1 MTTVYEGDKD
11 PWLEFFPFCF
21 AHEFLNIGNPSKKK
35 HSWKEDELTVSI
47 LKAFVKNP

>member
-21 AHEFLNIGNPSKKK
+21 AHEFLNIGNPSKKNIRGK
-35 HSWKEDELTVSI
+35 KMNSQFS
-47 LKAFVKNP
+47 F